1 VREVAEYDPARIEEV
16 QGWALRD
23 LFLAYVHRVRIEAR
37 RQYET
42 EVLVWATLAPH
53 QKNPARPPDLPKVL
67 RDPLRG
73 VILTDG

>member
-1 VREVAEYDPARIEEV
+1 VREVGDYDPARIEKV
-16 QGWALRD
+16 LHWPLCD
-23 LFLAYVHRVRIEAR
+23 LFLAYVHRMKVEAR

-53 QKNPARPPDLPKVL
+53 QKNPPKPPDLPQLL

-73 VILTDG
+73 VVLTDG